1 MISIA
6 SMLSTNNSD
15 IADIEDFD
23 EEEIDGNLII
33 INLYINI
40 LGLVKY

>member
-23 EEEIDGNLII
+23 EEELDGD
-33 INLYINI
+33 YI
-40 LGLVKY
+40 

>member
-1 MISIA
+1 MISVA

-23 EEEIDGNLII
+23 EEELDGNLII
-33 INLYINI
+33 INFFINI
-40 LGLVKY
+40 LY